1 MFVKKNLSSISVLLF
16 VVIALCGF
24 VSTKQFQKR
33 LPTFSMKLTN
43 GHTVSTNNLPSDK
56 PIVLIYFSPDCDHC
70 QLLMKDFFKRIAA
83 FKKTQIIMISFE
95 PISALGVFEKNFQ
108 THKYANL
115 EVGSEVVPLYLQKFY
130 QLQHTPFT
138 ALYDKNKN
146 LIVSYKNVTPL
157 QSLIT
162 RLKQLK

>member
-1 MFVKKNLSSISVLLF
+1 MKKNLSSICVLVF
-16 VVIALCGF
+16 VSIALCGT
-24 VSTKQFQKR
+24 VSFAQYQNK
-33 LPTFSMKLTN
+33 LPTFSMRLTN
-43 GHTVSTNNLPSDK
+43 GHTVSTINLPSDK
-56 PIVLIYFSPDCDHC
+56 PTVLIYFAPDCDHC

-108 THKYANL
+108 THKYANIQ
-115 EVGSEVVPLYLQKFY
+115 VGSEMVPLYLQKFY

-146 LIVSYKNVTPL
+146 LIVSYKNFTPL